1 MADFVAY
8 YRVSTQ
14 RQGTT
19 GLGLEAQRTAV
30 QVHVLGV
37 RGQILAEYQEIESG
51 AHTARPKLNEAIQLA
66 KERRATLV
74 IAKLDRLARN
84 VHFISQLLESG
95 VEFVA
100 ADLPH
105 ANKLTIH
112 IIAAVAE
119 YEREM
124 IGKRTR
130 AALAAAKQRG
140 VRLGNPAAREQAIHA
155 SQAAAAKADEFAK
168 SLLPQLQG
176 WLETGS
182 YSLTRIARQ
191 LNDQKVKTQRGKAW
205 TAAGVRNLVSRV
217 RRLGLL

>member
-1 MADFVAY
+1 MRDFVAY

-30 QVHVLGV
+30 QGFVQGA
-37 RGQILAEYQEIESG
+37 RGRLIGEFEEVESG
-51 AHTARPKLNEAIQLA
+51 RVAERPKLTQAIQLA
-66 KERRATLV
+66 GSRRATLV

-84 VHFISQLLESG
+84 VHFISRLMESG

-124 IGKRTR
+124 IAARTK
-130 AALAAAKQRG
+130 AALHQAKARG
-140 VRLGNPAAREQAIHA
+140 VRLGNPNAA
-155 SQAAAAKADEFAK
+155 SQALQASRAAIDRADEF
-168 SLLPQLQG
+168 
-176 WLETGS
+176 
-182 YSLTRIARQ
+182 TRAVWPNIERAVAAGVSSPTAIAEM
-191 LNDQKVKTQRGKAW
+191 LNRRGVKTQRNRQW
-205 TAAGVRNLVSRV
+205 TAAGVGNVLARAS
-217 RRLGLL
+217 RLGLP